1 MKVPKNMTKC
11 CIEISSI
18 FDSSIILMLHVLSA
32 NVMCRRPLQAGS
44 FVNGTQHDAKVDC
57 LIWHRDVV
65 LQSSYVCFYL
75 HNLYIYHFRKCADK
89 NFIYFYIIYKFM
101 CTFSQISRLVKMHWK
116 YNNFNHR
123 KNITRN
129 NTVLQIT
136 KPCSRTTTLTI
147 NIKQC
152 SSF

>member
-1 MKVPKNMTKC
+1 MTKC

-44 FVNGTQHDAKVDC
+44 FVNGTQDDAKVDC

-89 NFIYFYIIYKFM
+89 NFIYFLY
-101 CTFSQISRLVKMHWK
+101 H
-116 YNNFNHR
+116 
-123 KNITRN
+123 
-129 NTVLQIT
+129 LQIYVYFFT
-136 KPCSRTTTLTI
+136 NQSLGKKCIESTIILTI
-147 NIKQC
+147 EKISQEITQYFKSPNHAVEPPL
-152 SSF
+152 